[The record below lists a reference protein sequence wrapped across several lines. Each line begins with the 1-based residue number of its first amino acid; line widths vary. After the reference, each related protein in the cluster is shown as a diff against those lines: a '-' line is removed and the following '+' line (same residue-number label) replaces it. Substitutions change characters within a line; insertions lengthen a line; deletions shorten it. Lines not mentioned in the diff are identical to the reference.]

1 MPMHALR
8 PIALVALALL
18 LFVAAQ
24 GTGIDLFF
32 QLSYLLVGIV
42 IVAYLWAWLNLRGL
56 SVRREVFTHRAQV
69 GDVVRER
76 MTLVNHW
83 FLPKLWIEVIDRS
96 NLPDHS
102 AGFVAYLP
110 GYDQRRQ
117 VIRTT
122 CTMRGKFRLG
132 PVTLV
137 SSDLLGLFRFQR
149 DIPGDNEILVYPRTV
164 PLPGFVLP
172 GAELPGG
179 QDLRRRTYHVT
190 PNVAAIRDYQPGDG
204 FNRIHWRS
212 TARLGRLM
220 VKEFELDPTAEVYVA
235 LDMHEY
241 VQQAWWPV
249 ERTSGRQFRR
259 TTESTEEYAVHAAAS
274 IVRHVLEQ
282 NRAVGLIAWGQRREV
297 IPPEREAR
305 QLYKILEALAELR
318 AYGSASLAEV
328 LSAENARFGR
338 NCTLVVITPSLDERW
353 VTGVQHLRYRG
364 VRIVAILIDA
374 ESFGG
379 GRSNEPVRMR
389 LAELRV
395 PTYAWGRGQSLAAAL
410 GQSAL
415 IDRRQAGVS
424 PNVALS

>member
-1 MPMHALR
+1 MHYAR
-8 PIALVALALL
+8 PFGLVLLALL
-18 LFVAAQ
+18 LFTAAQ

-32 QLSYLLVGIV
+32 HLSYLLISIV

-56 SVRREVFTHRAQV
+56 SVRREVFIHRAQV

-76 MTLVNHW
+76 VTLVNHW

-96 NLPDHS
+96 NLPEHG
-102 AGFVAYLP
+102 AGFVVYLP
-110 GYDQRRQ
+110 GYEQRRQ
-117 VIRTT
+117 VIRTP

-132 PVTLV
+132 PVTLA
-137 SSDLLGLFRFQR
+137 SSDLLGLFRLQR
-149 DIPGDNEILVYPRTV
+149 DIAGDNEILVYPRTV
-164 PLPGFVLP
+164 ALPGFVLP

-179 QDLRRRTYHVT
+179 QDLRRRAHHVT
-190 PNVAAIRDYQPGDG
+190 PNVAAIRDYQPGDS

-212 TARLGRLM
+212 TARLGRLI
-220 VKEFELDPTAEVYVA
+220 VKEFELDPTAEMYVV

-241 VQQAWWPV
+241 VQQAWWPA
-249 ERTSGRQFRR
+249 EGTSNRRSQRTA
-259 TTESTEEYAVHAAAS
+259 ESTEEYAVHAAAS
-274 IVRHVLEQ
+274 IARHALDR

-318 AYGSASLAEV
+318 AYGSASLAEA
-328 LSAENARFGR
+328 LSAESARFGR
-338 NCTLVVITPSLDERW
+338 NCTLVVITPSPDERW
-353 VTGVQHLRYRG
+353 VTGVQHLLYRG
-364 VRIVAILIDA
+364 VRIVAVLIDA
-374 ESFGG
+374 QSFGG

>member
-1 MPMHALR
+1 MRYLR
-8 PIALVALALL
+8 PVSLVAIALL

-24 GTGIDLFF
+24 GTGIELFF
-32 QLSYLLVGIV
+32 HLSYLLVGIV

-69 GDVVRER
+69 GDMVRER
-76 MTLVNHW
+76 ITLINDW
-83 FLPKLWIEVIDRS
+83 FLPKLWVEVIDRS

-102 AGFVAYLP
+102 AGFVTYLP
-110 GYDQRRQ
+110 GYEQRRQ
-117 VIRTT
+117 VIRTP
-122 CTMRGKFRLG
+122 CTIRGKFRLG
-132 PVTLV
+132 PITLA
-137 SSDLLGLFRFQR
+137 SSDLLGLFHLRR
-149 DIPGDNEILVYPRTV
+149 DIAGDEEILVYPRTV

-179 QDLRRRTYHVT
+179 QNLRRRTHHVT
-190 PNVAAIRDYQPGDG
+190 PNVAAIRDYQPGDS

-212 TARLGRLM
+212 TARLGRLI

-241 VQQAWWPV
+241 VQQAWRPTEGKAAV
-249 ERTSGRQFRR
+249 RSQRTA
-259 TTESTEEYAVHAAAS
+259 ESTEEYAVYAAAS
-274 IVRHVLEQ
+274 IARHALDQ

-328 LSAENARFGR
+328 LSAESARFGR

-353 VTGVQHLRYRG
+353 VTGVQHLLYRG
-364 VRIVAILIDA
+364 VRVVAVLIDA
-374 ESFGG
+374 QSFGG
-379 GRSNEPVRMR
+379 GRSNESIRSR
-389 LAELRV
+389 LAELHV
-395 PTYAWGRGQSLAAAL
+395 PAYVFGRGQSLTTAL
-410 GQSAL
+410 VQPAL
-415 IDRRQAGVS
+415 VGAHRSGATT
-424 PNVALS
+424 NVALS

>member
-1 MPMHALR
+1 MHHLR
-8 PIALVALALL
+8 PLGLVLLALL
-18 LFVAAQ
+18 LFTAAQ
-24 GTGIDLFF
+24 GTGIELFF
-32 QLSYLLVGIV
+32 HLSYLLVGIV
-42 IVAYLWAWLNLRGL
+42 LIAYLWAWLNLRGL
-56 SVRREVFTHRAQV
+56 SIRREVFTHRAQV

-76 MTLVNHW
+76 VTLVNHW

-96 NLPDHS
+96 NLPDHG

-110 GYDQRRQ
+110 GYEQRRQ
-117 VIRTT
+117 VIRTP

-132 PVTLV
+132 PVTLA
-137 SSDLLGLFRFQR
+137 SSDLLGLFRLQR
-149 DIPGDNEILVYPRTV
+149 DIPGDNEILVYPRAV

-179 QDLRRRTYHVT
+179 QDLRRRAYHVT
-190 PNVAAIRDYQPGDG
+190 PNVAAIRDYQPGDS

-212 TARLGRLM
+212 TARLGRLI

-241 VQQAWWPV
+241 VQQAWWPA
-249 ERTSGRQFRR
+249 EGTSGRRGQR
-259 TTESTEEYAVHAAAS
+259 TAESTEEYAVHAAAS
-274 IVRHVLEQ
+274 IARHALDQ

-318 AYGSASLAEV
+318 AYGSTSLAEV
-328 LSAENARFGR
+328 LSAESARFGR

-353 VTGVQHLRYRG
+353 VTGVQHLIYRG
-364 VRIVAILIDA
+364 VRVVAVLIDA
-374 ESFGG
+374 QSFGG
-379 GRSNEPVRMR
+379 VRSNEPVRAR

-395 PTYAWGRGQSLAAAL
+395 PAYTWKRGQPLAAAL
-410 GQSAL
+410 AQTLPITLQHTSA
-415 IDRRQAGVS
+415 A